1 MRLEHVAFNVHDPAE
16 VSAWYEA
23 HLGMKVIRRAGAP
36 MFAHF
41 LADTSGL
48 SLLEFYHNPDI
59 AVPDY
64 AAVDPWVHHIA
75 FAVSD
80 IEGNLARL
88 VAAGGTAIGAPMSNP
103 AGDVAVFVR
112 DPWGLA
118 LQLVKR
124 KEAML

>member
-1 MRLEHVAFNVHDPAE
+1 MRLEHIAFLVHDPAE
-16 VSAWYEA
+16 VAAWYETN
-23 HLGMKVIRRAGAP
+23 LGMKVIRRAGPP
-36 MFAHF
+36 MNAHF
-41 LADTSGL
+41 VADTSGL
-48 SLLEFYHNPDI
+48 SLLEFYQHPTI
-59 AVPDY
+59 PVPAY
-64 AAVDPWVHHIA
+64 AEVDPWVHHIA

-80 IEGNLARL
+80 IEGELARL
-88 VAAGGTAIGAPMSNP
+88 VAAGGTALGDPMTNP